1 MDITIKRLFEL
12 ACNRSGEIPSNI
24 TVVATGGYGQK
35 CLAPWSD
42 VDLTFLVD
50 RTDDPP
56 ILREAFQLVMDVL
69 LSGCRIKVGYAYRS
83 MDEILAGGLDH
94 QTQTALLDS
103 RFICGDQIGR
113 AHV

>member
-12 ACNRSGEIPSNI
+12 ACDRSGEIPSNI

-94 QTQTALLDS
+94 QTIP
-103 RFICGDQIGR
+103 RR
-113 AHV
+113 

>member
-12 ACNRSGEIPSNI
+12 ACDRSGEIPSNI

-69 LSGCRIKVGYAYRS
+69 LSDAEGADVCPHPDGQGQAS
-83 MDEILAGGLDH
+83 APPCGG
-94 QTQTALLDS
+94 
-103 RFICGDQIGR
+103 GGGG
-113 AHV
+113 